1 MAERDKLREE
11 SHFRVLRALEENPHM
26 SQRELAQTLG
36 VSVAKANYLI
46 NALVEKGHV
55 KIEAFRRSGDKLNK
69 IAYLLTPQ
77 GLSNRMALTRN
88 YLDRKT
94 REYEALKVEIE
105 SLRAEVAKE
114 SVGQSGNA
122 KSFREAK

>member
-36 VSVAKANYLI
+36 VSVAKVNYLI
-46 NALVEKGHV
+46 NALVAKGHV

-77 GLSNRMALTRN
+77 GLSNRMALTRH
-88 YLDRKT
+88 YLERKT
-94 REYEALKVEIE
+94 REYEALKAEIE
-105 SLRAEVAKE
+105 ALQQAVDLETDAVVIK
-114 SVGQSGNA
+114 GG
-122 KSFREAK
+122 KS

>member
-11 SHFRVLRALEENPHM
+11 THFRVLRALEENPHL

-36 VSVAKANYLI
+36 VSVAKVNYLI

-94 REYEALKVEIE
+94 REYEALKAEIE
-105 SLRAEVAKE
+105 SLQAEVSEQE
-114 SVGQSGNA
+114 SSAGKVSP
-122 KSFREAK
+122 

>member
-1 MAERDKLREE
+1 MREE
-11 SHFRVLRALEENPHM
+11 THFRVLRALEENPHL

-36 VSVAKANYLI
+36 VSVAKVNYLI

-94 REYEALKVEIE
+94 REYEALKAEIE
-105 SLRAEVAKE
+105 ALQAEVSEQE
-114 SVGQSGNA
+114 SLAGKVSP
-122 KSFREAK
+122 

>member
-11 SHFRVLRALEENPHM
+11 THFRVLRALEENPHL

-36 VSVAKANYLI
+36 VSVAKVNYLI

-94 REYEALKVEIE
+94 REYEALKAEIE
-105 SLRAEVAKE
+105 ALQAEVSEQE
-114 SVGQSGNA
+114 SLAGKVSP
-122 KSFREAK
+122 